1 MKDNEKDFI
10 NEPEPTEGPDEKEL
24 QTIEDGS
31 DEDSENDV
39 LFEETDTEQSAGA
52 IDTIREY
59 YREIGAIPLLT
70 PEEEQELAI
79 RMGNGDTSAKQKLIE
94 SNLRLVVNIAKHHLN
109 QGLDMADLIEEG
121 NIGLMKAVDKF
132 DYRKGYKLSTYATWW
147 IRQSINRAIADQSN
161 TIRIPVRM
169 VESINRIKRAYKTLL
184 QEYNRE
190 PTTKEISE
198 YMSKDDPKWTEE
210 KILYCMRVGETPVS
224 LNSPVGEDG
233 DSYLEDFIQS
243 PTNDTESEIE
253 NKDLHDQIMAAL
265 KNLSEKEIDIIMLRF
280 GFVGG
285 RIHTLEEVGQKYNV
299 TRERIRQ
306 IEEKALRKL
315 KHPKYQQMLKD
326 FVK

>member
-10 NEPEPTEGPDEKEL
+10 DEPEPTEGPDEKEL

-31 DEDSENDV
+31 DDDSENDV
-39 LFEETDTEQSAGA
+39 LFEETDSEQNVGA

-70 PEEEQELAI
+70 PEEERKLAI
-79 RMGNGDTSAKQKLIE
+79 SMTNGDASAKQKLIE
-94 SNLRLVVNIAKHHLN
+94 SNLRLVVNIAKHYLN

-121 NIGLMKAVDKF
+121 NIGLMKAVDRF

-147 IRQSINRAIADQSN
+147 IRQNINRAIADQGN
-161 TIRIPVRM
+161 TIRMPVHM

-190 PTTKEISE
+190 PTTKEISN
-198 YMSKDDPKWTEE
+198 YLSKDGSKWTEE
-210 KILYCMRVGETPVS
+210 KILNCMRAGEAPVS
-224 LNSPVGEDG
+224 LSSPVGEDG
-233 DSYLEDFIQS
+233 DSYLEDFVQS
-243 PTNDTESEIE
+243 QGNDTETEIE
-253 NKDLHDQIMAAL
+253 NKDLHNQLMAVL
-265 KNLSEKEIDIIMLRF
+265 ENLSEKEIDVIMLRF

-285 RIHTLEEVGQKYNV
+285 RIYTLEEVGQKYNV

-315 KHPKYQQMLKD
+315 KHPKYQRILRD
-326 FVK
+326 FIK